1 MAFGAVFTASLVVG
15 AAARLDDAGAVDGG
29 FAGAADEGIA
39 VDEATDP
46 GTAPGFVS
54 TTTGGARRG
63 DVVTPGATSSATAP
77 ESPGAVS
84 RKTWPTRITLT
95 FSMLFH
101 AASSR

>member
-1 MAFGAVFTASLVVG
+1 MAFGAVFTTSLVVG
-15 AAARLDDAGAVDGG
+15 PAARLDDAGAVDGG
-29 FAGAADEGIA
+29 FAGAADDGVA
-39 VDEATDP
+39 VDEATAP
-46 GTAPGFVS
+46 GTAGFVS
-54 TTTGGARRG
+54 TTAGGARRG
-63 DVVTPGATSSATAP
+63 DVVTPGAASSATAP